1 MLRASNVALLP
12 FQTYTAK
19 CKSKTRHAPR
29 SRRERFSSPPFCA
42 SVTVKIT
49 TNKIQQSPC
58 PRAF

>member
-29 SRRERFSSPPFCA
+29 SRRERFSSPPFCT

-49 TNKIQQSPC
+49 TNKI
-58 PRAF
+58 